1 MTPKLKKI
9 IIILILA
16 IVLFVVYAVF
26 IKKDPTSQ
34 SLVTTGSTASADA
47 QALGTQI
54 SQALLKI
61 EQIKLDRAIFTS
73 DIYKTLVDRSEPIT
87 DEPIR
92 RSNPFAP
99 IGEISVSSSVRNV
112 QVSSSTPPATVQATT
127 TPKVA
132 PSVTPATSS
141 SN

>member
-47 QALGTQI
+47 QVLGTQI

-87 DEPIR
+87 DEPIG

-112 QVSSSTPPATVQATT
+112 QVSSSTPATTVQATT
-127 TPKVA
+127 TPKVT